1 MQFTFKRLLS
11 VLFILFSAPLF
22 AQEQGL
28 DDRINEAFTPIANWW
43 GAVVLH
49 NFPGTE
55 IPTII
60 FLLVGGALFFTV
72 YFGFINVKRFP
83 TAINTVRGKYD

>member
-1 MQFTFKRLLS
+1 MQFLQKRILSTLL
-11 VLFILFSAPLF
+11 FLFSAPLF

-28 DDRINEAFTPIANWW
+28 DERINEAFTPIANWW

-60 FLLVGGALFFTV
+60 FIGWWGTFFHRLLWV
-72 YFGFINVKRFP
+72 Y
-83 TAINTVRGKYD
+83 